1 MFKIGIADDH
11 EIVRNGLRM
20 IIEQHHMQNPI
31 SASSFDELLRALKV
45 VPIDLLILDLNLG
58 DTSGLD
64 SLKKL
69 KAQYPSLPILV
80 LSAYPEDI
88 YAVRAYKAG
97 AMGYLNKTV
106 ISEELI
112 TAIETIQKGKRYISN
127 TLQETLPY
135 GLSLEDEKQNLIEKL
150 SKRELEVLTLLSESL
165 SFQEIAQKLAVSPKT
180 ISTYRTRMLEKLH
193 LENTSQLLQ
202 FAYEIRQTI

>member
-11 EIVRNGLRM
+11 EIVRSGLRM
-20 IIEQHHMQNPI
+20 IIEQNHMQNPV
-31 SASSFDELLRALKV
+31 SASSFDTLLEALKDEPV
-45 VPIDLLILDLNLG
+45 DLLILDLNLG
-58 DTSGLD
+58 DSSGLN
-64 SLKKL
+64 SVKKL
-69 KAQYPSLPILV
+69 KEQYPTLPILV

-112 TAIETIQKGKRYISN
+112 TAIETIRKGKRYIST
-127 TLQETLPY
+127 TLQETLSY
-135 GLSLEDEKQNLIEKL
+135 GLSLEEERQNLIEKL
-150 SKRELEVLTLLSESL
+150 SKRELEVLTLLSEGS
-165 SFQEIAQKLAVSPKT
+165 SFQEISQKLAISPKT